1 MRWAVAILRRSNG
14 CHDKTFRDGTYGAST
29 TFSSYLISVCHPT
42 GLQVRKGEG
51 FRMGKTVSHIKV
63 IIYICVAPSCECTDM
78 GDEAGDEPWL
88 AVTIGC
94 DLLEWG
100 RARGSRSECR
110 TIG

>member
-1 MRWAVAILRRSNG
+1 
-14 CHDKTFRDGTYGAST
+14 
-29 TFSSYLISVCHPT
+29 
-42 GLQVRKGEG
+42 
-51 FRMGKTVSHIKV
+51 MGKTVSHIKV